1 MRVPVEP
8 TNEIDEVLPFTRDS
22 RSTSASS
29 RGFAISNAFA
39 YSPRLQKASANMAD
53 LQGDFPTFFPIIVN
67 LAQPYH
73 ISVLYS
79 TGGGWGGNR
88 TPDTRIFSPLL
99 CQLSYPAFSGEEEG
113 LRNGSSIDKRDG
125 GKCVVQGAGRSRAR
139 EIGFL
144 QRTRPRAASF
154 SRVSWAFRLRTG

>member
-8 TNEIDEVLPFTRDS
+8 TNEIDEFFLLREIHVQPPPVAGGSLDPMPLPTLQDYKRH
-22 RSTSASS
+22 
-29 RGFAISNAFA
+29 
-39 YSPRLQKASANMAD
+39 PRTWAD
-53 LQGDFPTFFPIIVN
+53 LQGDFPTFFPTMVN

-113 LRNGSSIDKRDG
+113 LRNGPRLTRGMVENVWSKAPAALVPARSDFFRG
-125 GKCVVQGAGRSRAR
+125 RGQGRR
-139 EIGFL
+139 
-144 QRTRPRAASF
+144 
-154 SRVSWAFRLRTG
+154 AFRAFPGRFG